1 MLLVLGST
9 MADDEKQV
17 AQERRILLVLG
28 TLAFIVAVALIILA
42 LSSFHASSTPP
53 TSKGKP
59 AAHEMFRESKP

>member
-1 MLLVLGST
+1 
-9 MADDEKQV
+9 MANDEKQA

-53 TSKGKP
+53 TSRGNT
-59 AAHEMFRESKP
+59 ADHGMFSASKP